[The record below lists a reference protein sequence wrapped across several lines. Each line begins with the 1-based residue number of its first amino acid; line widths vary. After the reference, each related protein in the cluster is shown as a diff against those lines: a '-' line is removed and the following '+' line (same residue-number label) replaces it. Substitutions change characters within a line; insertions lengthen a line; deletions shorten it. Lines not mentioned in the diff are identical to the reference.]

1 MNIYIQGT
9 GCVSPLETAVQGPF
23 PVVVNPSY
31 DGARLKV
38 ADPDYKQWIDIKQ
51 IRRMSRIIKMG
62 VAAAKL
68 SLEEAAVEKPDA
80 IITGTAYGCLDDT
93 GIFLTKMISQNE
105 EMLTPTAFI
114 QSTHNT
120 VAGQIALM
128 LNCHSYNN
136 TFVHKG
142 FSFES
147 ALLDSIM
154 ILKEGNSRHIL
165 MGAMDELTN
174 HSFNII
180 SRFNRF
186 KKEPVSH
193 TELLHST
200 TRGTVAGEGAA
211 CFVLGTEK
219 GDNTSTKLTGL
230 TTSYK
235 PGSREEIAADII
247 AFLAVHEIAQ
257 EDIDLLITGRNGDVE
272 GDVWYDHVER
282 TLFPDQ
288 AVGCFKHLSGE
299 YPTAASFGMWLGC
312 KVLSSK
318 QVPADVLFKGKAPEK
333 IKKVLIYNHYKE
345 THHSL
350 ILLTGC

>member
-9 GCVSPLETAVQGPF
+9 GCVSPLETAVEGPF
-23 PVVVNPSY
+23 PLVVNPLY

-38 ADPDYKQWIDIKQ
+38 TDPDYKQWIDIKQ

-68 SLEEAAVEKPDA
+68 SLQEAAVEKPDA

-93 GIFLTKMISQNE
+93 GVFLTKMINQNE

-128 LNCHSYNN
+128 LNCHAYNN

-165 MGAMDELTN
+165 MGAMDELTT

-193 TELLHST
+193 TELLHSS

-219 GDNTSTKLTGL
+219 GDNTSAKLAGL

-235 PGSREEIAADII
+235 PGSKEEIAADII

-288 AVGCFKHLSGE
+288 PVGCFKHLSGE
-299 YPTAASFGMWLGC
+299 YPTAASFGMWVGC

-318 QVPADVLFKGKAPEK
+318 QVPVDVLFKGKKPEN
-333 IKKVLIYNHYKE
+333 IKKILLYNHYKE

>member
-9 GCVSPLETAVQGPF
+9 GCVSPLETAAEGPF

-31 DGARLKV
+31 EGARLKV
-38 ADPDYKQWIDIKQ
+38 SDPDYKQWIDIKQ

-68 SLEEAAVEKPDA
+68 SLAEASVEMPDA

-93 GIFLTKMISQNE
+93 GVFLTKMISQNE
-105 EMLTPTAFI
+105 EMLTPTSFI

-128 LNCHSYNN
+128 LNCHAYNN

-186 KKEPVSH
+186 KKEPVTH
-193 TELLHST
+193 TELLQST
-200 TRGTVAGEGAA
+200 THGTVAGEGAA

-219 GDNTSTKLTGL
+219 SDSAMARLTGL

-235 PGSREEIAADII
+235 PGSTAEIAADII

-272 GDVWYDHVER
+272 GDTWYDHVER
-282 TLFPDQ
+282 TLFPNQ
-288 AVGCFKHLSGE
+288 AVGCFKHLCGE
-299 YPTAASFGMWLGC
+299 YPTAASFGMWAGC
-312 KVLSSK
+312 KVLSSG

-333 IKKVLIYNHYKE
+333 IKKILIYNHYKE